1 MTKFNPKLEA
11 AIEAKIKAA
20 REAMGGKTLKSEELA
35 GFISAI
41 DFTEEETRYMAERQT
56 ERFVRIEVGR
66 QMFIAI
72 TDKFPHTPKED
83 VIPCLTAYFEAV
95 ASGEITP

>member
-1 MTKFNPKLEA
+1 MTKFNPKFEA

-20 REAMGGKTLKSEELA
+20 REAMGHKTINTDQLA
-35 GFISAI
+35 DFISGI
-41 DFTEEETRYMAERQT
+41 DFTEQETRYMAERRI
-56 ERFVRIEVGR
+56 ERLVYAEVGR

-72 TDKFPHTPKED
+72 KDKFPHTPKED